1 MSFSSDF
8 TITTLS
14 ESLNQRSLES
24 GYNSTQAPYRF
35 GGNYGVQTLR
45 DRNTPYLVGIRGV
58 PTVDEVTFTPTPGPT
73 PPADTVFYTEIVS
86 ASNPDN
92 TTPLHVGSIYLEAQ
106 TYSTIGALITDIG
119 SGGENVHFELKRF
132 TGGSTLLSLT
142 NDSTSGPTWGYVTGS
157 DVVVSN
163 SDWYDIYISSSAS
176 PATSSIRGIYYEI

>member
-35 GGNYGVQTLR
+35 GGNYGAQTLR
-45 DRNTPYLVGIRGV
+45 SRNTPYLTGIRGI
-58 PTVDEVTFTPTPGPT
+58 PALDEASFGGVTPT

-132 TGGSTLLSLT
+132 TGGSTLLFLT